1 MGRKALWGMAV
12 LVSMAAYPAAAVY
25 AGKVTGS
32 SASFS
37 RPIPKDDRIP
47 QALNRLTF
55 GPRPG
60 DAAQVKAMGLK
71 KWNTSCELP
80 ICPFAIAK
88 KKEHRRPTQGVFGAR
103 RFGIPYATRGDLRNP
118 VCEPYR
124 Q

>member
-1 MGRKALWGMAV
+1 MSEKLDQQEAEHEAE
-12 LVSMAAYPAAAVY
+12 
-25 AGKVTGS
+25 KVV
-32 SASFS
+32 AEY
-37 RPIPKDDRIP
+37 
-47 QALNRLTF
+47 
-55 GPRPG
+55 
-60 DAAQVKAMGLK
+60 
-71 KWNTSCELP
+71 TSCELP